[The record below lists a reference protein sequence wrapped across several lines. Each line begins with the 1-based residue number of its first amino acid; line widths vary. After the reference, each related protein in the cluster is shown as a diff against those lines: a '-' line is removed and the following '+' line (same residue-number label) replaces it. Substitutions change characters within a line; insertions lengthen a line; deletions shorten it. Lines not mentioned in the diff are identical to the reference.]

1 MCSIFVAIQL
11 SLVMQVRAR
20 LGPSSGLFPSGLVDA
35 FFDRALS
42 VMTLN
47 REGLDNSTLAKSASL
62 RSQLP
67 HICSSTRAYASASA
81 WASHQRQF
89 HNTRMQNSICA
100 RAGWPFPASNPR
112 IERSTSTRAGLR
124 EPGDEGLRKPEGLK
138 EPKPAEGPGLSVP
151 RNVLGGE
158 LECCCSDCHGSGIET
173 GFYRDGFCST
183 GQDDVGRHTVCVEVT
198 DEFLEYSKSVGN
210 DLSQPIPQYLFPGI
224 EPGDRWCL
232 CALRWVQAYE
242 AGKAPQLHLKATHEK
257 TLQHV
262 DLDTL
267 MKYAVDV
274 DDAVA
279 EVARL
284 DDMRSMLERS
294 FAIPSSPE
302 NH

>member
-1 MCSIFVAIQL
+1 MVKMMRSIFVTIQL
-11 SLVMQVRAR
+11 SLVMQVHAR
-20 LGPSSGLFPSGLVDA
+20 PEPSSGLFPSGLVDA

-42 VMTLN
+42 VMTLH
-47 REGLDNSTLAKSASL
+47 RGGGLDNSTLEKPASL

-67 HICSSTRAYASASA
+67 HICSS
-81 WASHQRQF
+81 RQF
-89 HNTRMQNSICA
+89 HNNYMQNSICA

-112 IERSTSTRAGLR
+112 IERSISTRAGLR
-124 EPGDEGLRKPEGLK
+124 EPEDEGLRNSEGLK
-138 EPKPAEGPGLSVP
+138 EGPKPAEGPGLSVP

-158 LECCCSDCHGSGIET
+158 LECCCSDCHGSGIGT

-183 GQDDVGRHTVCVEVT
+183 GRDDVGRHTVCVEVT

-210 DLSQPIPQYLFPGI
+210 DLSQPHPQYLFPGVK
-224 EPGDRWCL
+224 PGDRWCL

-294 FAIPSSPE
+294 FASPSSPG
-302 NH
+302 NQ